1 MNLKNMPKDIAAEI
15 LGYLAENEE
24 FESIEKLAGGDVS
37 IAEVRAL
44 LREISGLLAAEAASE
59 NKNAFNAKNSRDLS
73 KISKDIIS
81 SLSPREE
88 RQLLSTFGLI
98 DKQTKK

>member
-1 MNLKNMPKDIAAEI
+1 MNLKSMPKDVAAEI
-15 LGYLAENEE
+15 LSYLAENED
-24 FESIEKLAGGDVS
+24 FDSIEKLAGGDIS

-44 LREISGLLAAEAASE
+44 LRDISSSLVAIAASE
-59 NKNAFNAKNSRDLS
+59 NKDAFNAKNSRDLS